1 MRHLFLV
8 NPAAGK
14 KDRTR
19 EYQARIATAC
29 KDLNYEI
36 LVSRQP
42 GDLTSWSRQ
51 AAASGEALRIYACGG
66 DGTLNEVVNG
76 VVGFPN
82 VSVTHFPG
90 GSGNDFIKIF
100 NDTAPFSNLEALLDP
115 AEAEFNLI
123 SCNGDY
129 ALNVCSMGLDARIGT
144 EASRYKHFPLVT
156 GPGAYGLS
164 ALANIIKGVHRPY
177 RIALNGE
184 VLEGEFTL
192 IFADNGRWYGSGFHP
207 APDADPCDG
216 LLDVLLV
223 QPVSRLQV
231 AIIIGKYK
239 RGLYANYPHSS
250 RTYPPLG
257 SPMFRPC
264 RNQSGWGAPLGATGP
279 NRSGKGKY
287 PLFLPQ
293 GSHLESPFQ
302 GVRICIKRLGG
313 AAAASSGCIFQLY
326 AGNTTRAGSM
336 FIKF

>member
-100 NDTAPFSNLEALLDP
+100 NDTAPFPIWKL
-115 AEAEFNLI
+115 
-123 SCNGDY
+123 CWT
-129 ALNVCSMGLDARIGT
+129 R
-144 EASRYKHFPLVT
+144 
-156 GPGAYGLS
+156 
-164 ALANIIKGVHRPY
+164 
-177 RIALNGE
+177 
-184 VLEGEFTL
+184 
-192 IFADNGRWYGSGFHP
+192 
-207 APDADPCDG
+207 
-216 LLDVLLV
+216 
-223 QPVSRLQV
+223 Q
-231 AIIIGKYK
+231 K
-239 RGLYANYPHSS
+239 RSL
-250 RTYPPLG
+250 T
-257 SPMFRPC
+257 
-264 RNQSGWGAPLGATGP
+264 
-279 NRSGKGKY
+279 
-287 PLFLPQ
+287 
-293 GSHLESPFQ
+293 
-302 GVRICIKRLGG
+302 
-313 AAAASSGCIFQLY
+313 
-326 AGNTTRAGSM
+326 
-336 FIKF
+336 

>member
-1 MRHLFLV
+1 MRHLFLI

-14 KDRTR
+14 HDRTR
-19 EYQARIATAC
+19 EYQARIAAAC
-29 KDLNYEI
+29 KGLDYQV

-76 VVGFPN
+76 AVGFPN

-100 NDTAPFSNLEALLDP
+100 HNTAPFSSLEALLDP
-115 AEAEFNLI
+115 AEAEFDLI

-144 EASRYKHFPLVT
+144 EASRYKRLPLVT
-156 GPGAYGLS
+156 GSGAYALS
-164 ALANIIKGVHRPY
+164 ALMNIIKGIHRPY
-177 RIALNGE
+177 RVTLEGE
-184 VLEGEFTL
+184 VLDGAFTL
-192 IFADNGRWYGSGFHP
+192 IFAGNGRWYGGGFHP

-231 AIIIGKYK
+231 AAIIGKYK
-239 RGLYANYPHSS
+239 RGQYADYPQLIRHV
-250 RTYPPLG
+250 RT
-257 SPMFRPC
+257 R
-264 RNQSGWGAPLGATGP
+264 
-279 NRSGKGKY
+279 
-287 PLFLPQ
+287 
-293 GSHLESPFQ
+293 HLEIQSSAPTEINLDGELRWAQ
-302 GVRICIKRLGG
+302 TVQIGVAKDKIRFFYPKSLTWEV
-313 AAAASSGCIFQLY
+313 ASRVYTSV
-326 AGNTTRAGSM
+326 
-336 FIKF
+336 

>member
-1 MRHLFLV
+1 MRHLFLI

-14 KDRTR
+14 HDRTR
-19 EYQARIATAC
+19 EYQARIAAAC
-29 KDLNYEI
+29 KGLDYQV

-76 VVGFPN
+76 AVGFPN

-100 NDTAPFSNLEALLDP
+100 HNTAPFSSLEALLDP
-115 AEAEFNLI
+115 AEAEFDLI

-144 EASRYKHFPLVT
+144 EASRYKRLPLVT
-156 GPGAYGLS
+156 GSGAYALS
-164 ALANIIKGVHRPY
+164 ALMNIIKGIHRPY
-177 RIALNGE
+177 RVTLEGE
-184 VLEGEFTL
+184 VLDGAFTL
-192 IFADNGRWYGSGFHP
+192 IFAGNGRWYGGGFHP

-231 AIIIGKYK
+231 AAIIGKYK
-239 RGLYANYPHSS
+239 RGQYADYPQLIRHV
-250 RTYPPLG
+250 RT
-257 SPMFRPC
+257 R
-264 RNQSGWGAPLGATGP
+264 
-279 NRSGKGKY
+279 
-287 PLFLPQ
+287 
-293 GSHLESPFQ
+293 HLEIQSSAPAEINLDGELRWAQ
-302 GVRICIKRLGG
+302 TVQIGVAKDKIRFFYPKSLTWEV
-313 AAAASSGCIFQLY
+313 ASRVYTSV
-326 AGNTTRAGSM
+326 
-336 FIKF
+336 